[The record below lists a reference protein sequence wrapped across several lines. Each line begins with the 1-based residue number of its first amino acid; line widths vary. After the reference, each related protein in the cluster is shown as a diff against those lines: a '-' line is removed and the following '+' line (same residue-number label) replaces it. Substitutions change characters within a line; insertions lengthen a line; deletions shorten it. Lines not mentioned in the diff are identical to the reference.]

1 MYKKCLPQTN
11 TLIRSAILAS
21 VISVAFLAPANAR
34 DINSPDK
41 VLSVTFEKRHVV
53 KVESGDFHFKPGQR
67 APVHTHPAPAIG
79 YVTKGT
85 IIQKVEGQEP
95 ILLQTGDIFYEPAG
109 PNITMFDNASATK
122 EAIFIDVNLQQKG
135 EPFIVFPKPPTEA
148 IDRRALPETNYT
160 KGVDV
165 DGVDVYNHVIQPDAK
180 QYLDVDNPISGYVAQ
195 GAVTIYVD
203 GKGKQTVKAGSN
215 FYLYQDG
222 KGAVLVN
229 TSSQSP
235 AKVIVFKFHKA

>member
-1 MYKKCLPQTN
+1 MRNYRKTLWRSCLM
-11 TLIRSAILAS
+11 AS
-21 VISVAFLAPANAR
+21 VVLVAGVAHAGSA
-34 DINSPDK
+34 SPSGKVMTVQFDK
-41 VLSVTFEKRHVV
+41 RQVV
-53 KVESGDFHFKPGQR
+53 KIESGDFHFKPGQR

-85 IIQKVEGQEP
+85 IIQKVEGRAP

-148 IDRRALPETNYT
+148 IDRRALPQTTYA

-180 QYLDVDNPISGYVAQ
+180 QYLDIASPISGYIAE
-195 GAVTIYVD
+195 GAVTLYVD
-203 GKGKQTVKAGSN
+203 GKRKQTVKAGSN

-222 KGAVLVN
+222 KGAVLSN
-229 TSSQSP
+229 ASSERP
-235 AKVIVFKFHKA
+235 ARVIVFNLHKQ